1 MEATHQPVFHVTWLE
16 GHREPW
22 KYCVLV
28 ILTLGIL
35 GHVRKVYKVTAL
47 RELSV
52 IPQQAAT
59 PKRDKGSVLKCGLNS
74 RYSQEFGEGKMD
86 ELE

>member
-1 MEATHQPVFHVTWLE
+1 M
-16 GHREPW
+16 
-22 KYCVLV
+22 

-35 GHVRKVYKVTAL
+35 GHVRKVQTVTAL

-59 PKRDKGSVLKCGLNS
+59 AKRDRGSVLKCGLS
-74 RYSQEFGEGKMD
+74 SKYSQEFGEGKMD
-86 ELE
+86 DLE

>member
-1 MEATHQPVFHVTWLE
+1 MEATHQSVFHVTWLE

-22 KYCVLV
+22 KYCVLG

-35 GHVRKVYKVTAL
+35 GHVRKVHAVTAL

-59 PKRDKGSVLKCGLNS
+59 PKRDKGSVLKCGLS
-74 RYSQEFGEGKMD
+74 SKYSQEFGEGKMD

>member
-1 MEATHQPVFHVTWLE
+1 ME

-22 KYCVLV
+22 KYCVLE

-35 GHVRKVYKVTAL
+35 GHVRKVHAVTAL
-47 RELSV
+47 RELSA

-59 PKRDKGSVLKCGLNS
+59 PKRDKGSVLKCGLS
-74 RYSQEFGEGKMD
+74 SKYSQEFGEGKLD